1 MESLE
6 RSSAVIDLGKRLVA
20 QLKLGDD
27 IAAQW
32 MAHMLAQRIHDAE
45 DASPEAKPAAQS
57 SCAELVFQLWERRY
71 GLPSRLRPLKKL
83 EPLLRTLDSLDA
95 SNGPRFLLMQEP
107 PGDVKVE
114 EDVKEMLDAAVA
126 VDNVARIL
134 VQYYLASAA
143 EQATEEAKPWIQ
155 GALDA
160 GADSTLEV
168 RVVRF
173 VEDGLDRSSDEAKV
187 AREVLKNKLQVLESF
202 ASLAASHVADQ
213 RAKHGLLTDE
223 TDEAEPDD
231 E

>member
-20 QLKLGDD
+20 ELKLGDD
-27 IAAQW
+27 VTAQW
-32 MAHMLAQRIHDAE
+32 MAHVLAERIHDAE
-45 DASPEAKPAAQS
+45 NASTEGKAAAQA

-71 GLPSRLRPLKKL
+71 SLPSRIRPLKKL

-95 SNGPRFLLMQEP
+95 SNGPRFRFMQEP
-107 PGDVKVE
+107 PADVKVE
-114 EDVKEMLDAAVA
+114 EGVKEMLDAALA
-126 VDNVARIL
+126 VDGAARIL

-143 EQATEEAKPWIQ
+143 EQASEEAKPWIQ
-155 GALDA
+155 GAVDA
-160 GADSTLEV
+160 GADMTLEV

-173 VEDGLDRSSDEAKV
+173 VDRGLDRSSDEASV
-187 AREVLKNKLQVLESF
+187 AREVLKKKIRMLETFS
-202 ASLAASHVADQ
+202 SLAASHAADL

-223 TDEAEPDD
+223 ADDAESDD